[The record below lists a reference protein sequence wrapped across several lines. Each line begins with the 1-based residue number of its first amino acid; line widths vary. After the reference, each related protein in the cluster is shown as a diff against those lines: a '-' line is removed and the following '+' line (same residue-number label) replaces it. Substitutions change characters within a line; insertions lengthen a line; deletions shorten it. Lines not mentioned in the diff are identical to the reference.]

1 MPAGNNSEHRN
12 SYRTH
17 TNDDDSKQTEHE
29 AEDKA
34 EHKNGDK
41 VHHQPAS
48 NGDGQSVDHFTKFS
62 TELKGINDQAAA
74 VFDPK
79 GNIASYP
86 PETRKEFVNAYVST
100 FNATFNTDSREQ
112 LNERWE
118 AAREISHNL
127 FKPLYEEVETKQ
139 ALSHLDF
146 SDETAKALTEHQV
159 DTVRYITN
167 TPRADGTTV
176 DYKDVKEIEFTV
188 SSIEEA
194 TKIMEA
200 SGGQAYIVD
209 PAALDHR
216 REEFYLL
223 LYSSSAD
230 PDTATNYMN
239 MVLEE
244 AISYTNG
251 DSYNEPEPTSFDTL
265 FKQKD
270 LQVLDSVLAANIKTM
285 SHMSKRATDTLS
297 YQGDPEAAGAN
308 TAYLAHLDIY
318 HEAFTQALETADQET
333 YNKLTEKL
341 AEHDQSFSQAIEN
354 NTGFVKAE
362 NFEQPELKGSFNST
376 NEALNYISDVEEALT
391 NLDYKTGDI
400 PPENY
405 FTIQHMKT
413 DYKGQLDYIQATQ
426 EVSEDSPDLQ
436 NAAQDF
442 TEDYQ
447 VLHKIAEGVNYLLKP
462 IAQTPEREPALA
474 GV

>member
-48 NGDGQSVDHFTKFS
+48 NGDGKSVDHFTKFS

-79 GNIASYP
+79 GNIADYP

-118 AAREISHNL
+118 AAREVSHNL
-127 FKPLYEEVETKQ
+127 FKPLYQEVETKQ

-223 LYSSSAD
+223 LYGSSAD
-230 PDTATNYMN
+230 NDTASNYISR
-239 MVLEE
+239 VLED
-244 AISYTNG
+244 AISYTTGYMLRAGGYDKSGAPGASQRDFPKDIVAVADQVNWSLQQVSERTAELLAEA
-251 DSYNEPEPTSFDTL
+251 DHAEP
-265 FKQKD
+265 
-270 LQVLDSVLAANIKTM
+270 A
-285 SHMSKRATDTLS
+285 
-297 YQGDPEAAGAN
+297 EAAEAVDVEMLQ
-308 TAYLAHLDIY
+308 AAVSQIRSHLEQQRDL
-318 HEAFTQALETADQET
+318 HG
-333 YNKLTEKL
+333 
-341 AEHDQSFSQAIEN
+341 QAISAGRHRRPALRRWALSSWRSNWETN
-354 NTGFVKAE
+354 RAQIGGHWTRWLTPARPPLPYQRAYWGNWACD
-362 NFEQPELKGSFNST
+362 QYPPKGS
-376 NEALNYISDVEEALT
+376 
-391 NLDYKTGDI
+391 
-400 PPENY
+400 
-405 FTIQHMKT
+405 
-413 DYKGQLDYIQATQ
+413 
-426 EVSEDSPDLQ
+426 DSPKVRGG
-436 NAAQDF
+436 NCRW
-442 TEDYQ
+442 
-447 VLHKIAEGVNYLLKP
+447 I
-462 IAQTPEREPALA
+462 TP
-474 GV
+474 G